1 MEKSKYFFPII
12 LVLTGLIS
20 ISGIISFVVWQYRSA
35 QINLNKQSI
44 VRSPGIASPAPSL
57 NCNTVPVSNRI
68 TLKPPANISLEI
80 PEAAA
85 YSAIGSEDENW
96 GIEIAS
102 SNLDITYCVGCD
114 WLGEDCGG
122 LGLDNCSL
130 AKSAI
135 GNQQLSEY
143 YLKSDP
149 GYLVRV
155 VGDLKI
161 AETKTVT
168 LFIKTKNH
176 QKLTIEE
183 MGLIGKINSSIKAIN

>member
-1 MEKSKYFFPII
+1 MKKSRYFFPII
-12 LVLTGLIS
+12 LALAGFIS
-20 ISGIISFVVWQYRSA
+20 LSGIIIFVTRQNRPA
-35 QINLNKQSI
+35 QIDNQKQTIALTPEITSI
-44 VRSPGIASPAPSL
+44 APGIKSNIA
-57 NCNTVPVSNRI
+57 PVSSRV
-68 TLKPPANISLEI
+68 TLKAPANFSLEI
-80 PEAAA
+80 PEAAI

-183 MGLIGKINSSIKAIN
+183 MGQVGKINSSIKTVN